1 MPEITL
7 NEGIRPLAKS
17 IIAKFQ
23 ELNHVQL
30 DEILFVNSDA
40 EGGSVKYVEVKKIP
54 PIVAQTFEKKFN
66 RWYQYIV
73 VVYQTNCAEF
83 SREQRVLSIYHALRH
98 IGEDGLVKHDIEEF
112 AQVALTI
119 GADWARTKRK
129 IPDIL
134 AENFD
139 WSKIEPAQQRLFQE
153 GEGPKADPN
162 AGLDSFTRDQISK
175 GMLNPDQV
183 DHLRELARQSRDA
196 EQTVSTAAAAG
207 AGKE

>member
-17 IIAKFQ
+17 IIAKFPE

-30 DEILFVNSDA
+30 DEILFVDSDA

-54 PIVAQTFEKKFN
+54 DLISRVIEKKHN
-66 RWYQYIV
+66 RWYKYIV
-73 VVYQTNCAEF
+73 VVYQTACSEF

-112 AQVALTI
+112 SNVAAAI
-119 GADWARTKRK
+119 GPDWARTKRK

-134 AENFD
+134 AEGFD
-139 WSKIEPAQQRLFQE
+139 WSKIEGPQLRLFTGGKSTDE
-153 GEGPKADPN
+153 P
-162 AGLDSFTRDQISK
+162 
-175 GMLNPDQV
+175 
-183 DHLRELARQSRDA
+183 
-196 EQTVSTAAAAG
+196 TAAAAG